1 MLKKIV
7 LAFCLLAFFAQ
18 IAFAETVF
26 ERSFSEMGYAEFA
39 VVEPGSSACTSF
51 DFIFPSDKNVFAN
64 ENYPIFS
71 LNADFLPAASEAATI
86 DVNLNNAA
94 LEKIKSN
101 ELTCSEGQCWSRINL
116 PKNLLENSKN
126 TLEICLNSS
135 NTTPEIVLKNSSK
148 IGIYKTADFSELG
161 FFSTTSEKET
171 LVIGDR
177 TKITVVL
184 HNGGSAPVSVELKY
198 ARPIA
203 EEKNAFAFIEGNAYA
218 TGTVKPGENLK
229 LEYTIKPRV
238 LESITLPPAAAYF
251 TNEFGEQKVLFSG
264 LATINVRA
272 PDKKIDGFIEKQKEI
287 NKLGETAQ
295 MTLNI
300 KNNGR
305 DFVYNLIVSLDTPDS
320 VSIAGEKTQ
329 TINLIAPGETVKIP
343 LQATASA
350 AGSFDI
356 GCKITYVDL
365 NMTEAKCTNSKLVF
379 EPAMIGPEIIAAI
392 ILVIIGICVYVYL
405 MKSK

>member
-94 LEKIKSN
+94 LEKIKGN

-148 IGIYKTADFSELG
+148 IGIYKTADFSE
-161 FFSTTSEKET
+161 
-171 LVIGDR
+171 
-177 TKITVVL
+177 
-184 HNGGSAPVSVELKY
+184 A
-198 ARPIA
+198 
-203 EEKNAFAFIEGNAYA
+203 
-218 TGTVKPGENLK
+218 
-229 LEYTIKPRV
+229 
-238 LESITLPPAAAYF
+238 
-251 TNEFGEQKVLFSG
+251 
-264 LATINVRA
+264 
-272 PDKKIDGFIEKQKEI
+272 
-287 NKLGETAQ
+287 
-295 MTLNI
+295 
-300 KNNGR
+300 
-305 DFVYNLIVSLDTPDS
+305 
-320 VSIAGEKTQ
+320 
-329 TINLIAPGETVKIP
+329 
-343 LQATASA
+343 
-350 AGSFDI
+350 
-356 GCKITYVDL
+356 
-365 NMTEAKCTNSKLVF
+365 
-379 EPAMIGPEIIAAI
+379 
-392 ILVIIGICVYVYL
+392 
-405 MKSK
+405 KSKTSRPTFCAVLYIFCPCSSVPVKK